1 MNVAKI
7 GTILYAVVIA
17 VFGINHFMNA
27 QMMADYV
34 VPKSMP
40 GPGVVWVYVTG
51 TALVLA
57 AISIIIGKKTQLACY
72 LLALMLI
79 VFVLTLHLPKLMGGD
94 QMAMG
99 SVLKDTAMAAGALI
113 IGGNSKS

>member
-7 GTILYAVVIA
+7 GTILYAIVVA
-17 VFGINHFMNA
+17 VFGFNHFMNA
-27 QMMADYV
+27 QMMADFV
-34 VPKSMP
+34 VPKYMP
-40 GPGVVWVYVTG
+40 GPGTIWVYLTG
-51 TALVLA
+51 AALVLA
-57 AISIIIGKKTQLACY
+57 AISILIGKSTRLACY

-79 VFVLTLHLPKLMGGD
+79 LFVLMLHLPKLMGGD